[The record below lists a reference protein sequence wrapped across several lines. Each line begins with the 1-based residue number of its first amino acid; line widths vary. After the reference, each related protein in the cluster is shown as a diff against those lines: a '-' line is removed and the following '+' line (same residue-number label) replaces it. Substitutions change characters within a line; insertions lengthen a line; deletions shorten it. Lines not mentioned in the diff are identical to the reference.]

1 MTKRHL
7 CAPSSS
13 SWSRRS
19 PLSYSVNLLGVETP
33 SFFSRW
39 QAQHNQHRH
48 QRHHQCCSLL
58 VALTWNHS
66 RLFRIFKSQAT
77 QRANVSSF
85 QWISSSS
92 IMHGSIS
99 VRLSPVVSLLRC
111 TVFYIVSC
119 TMFWLQFAMHIFF
132 LCGCIAAIAGG
143 SQKWFW
149 SRIQCQ
155 SPPPSIVSTITNAIF
170 SSKI

>member
-1 MTKRHL
+1 MIHHHHHDQGGLL
-7 CAPSSS
+7 CLTL
-13 SWSRRS
+13 WTFLV
-19 PLSYSVNLLGVETP
+19 LSLHHFSAAGKPNITSIGVNVII
-33 SFFSRW
+33 
-39 QAQHNQHRH
+39 N
-48 QRHHQCCSLL
+48 
-58 VALTWNHS
+58 VALCWLH
-66 RLFRIFKSQAT
+66 LHKIIQDYLE
-77 QRANVSSF
+77 SSNPKPPNGPM
-85 QWISSSS
+85 SALYNESALPV
-92 IMHGSIS
+92 MHCSIS
-99 VRLSPVVSLLRC
+99 VRLSPVVSLVRF

-119 TMFWLQFAMHIFF
+119 TMFQLQFAMHIFF